1 LKAEKVY
8 WLQSVA
14 AVEVSLAP
22 ADRGGQ
28 LSHAENRLLMQHANR
43 EGNQDL
49 RIAAIQQLWRKLDFI
64 LFLLRAIESG
74 YQKIYYYPDYGDAI
88 GSTPFFVV
96 AYSMLLPYLESAF
109 DL

>member
-1 LKAEKVY
+1 MAAAAGPKISVAVGFISVRRSVHKAIPCFHYLLKAEKVY

-28 LSHAENRLLMQHANR
+28 LSHAENRLLMLHANR

-49 RIAAIQQLWRKLDFI
+49 RIAAIQ
-64 LFLLRAIESG
+64 
-74 YQKIYYYPDYGDAI
+74 
-88 GSTPFFVV
+88 
-96 AYSMLLPYLESAF
+96 
-109 DL
+109 

>member
-28 LSHAENRLLMQHANR
+28 LSHVENRLLMLHANR

-49 RIAAIQQLWRKLDFI
+49 RIVEKIIFHPFSTTCNRVRLPENLLLSRLWRCDWIDTI
-64 LFLLRAIESG
+64 LRGCL
-74 YQKIYYYPDYGDAI
+74 
-88 GSTPFFVV
+88 
-96 AYSMLLPYLESAF
+96 
-109 DL
+109 